1 MLDLEVATAK
11 GLQQQPTPAAG
22 LRLKGYGLEIFPD
35 GWLPKGEIHPL
46 TSRKNRI
53 LTIIGARPQF
63 IKASVV
69 SRAIQ
74 LAVGIEEIML
84 HTGQHFDA
92 NMSEVFFDQLGIPK
106 PDIQLDIHGGS
117 HGGMTGRMLV
127 EIEQALLEYRPDRVM
142 VYGDTNSTL
151 AGALA
156 AAKLHIPVAHVE
168 AGLRSFNMQMPEE
181 INRILTDQ
189 ISDLLFCPTDT
200 AVRNLE
206 NEGFAQKPVSVLQVG
221 DVMQDAA
228 LLFAERAMSPAS
240 LEGRADFVLATLH
253 RAENTDD
260 PQRLA
265 AIVEAL
271 NRIHH
276 EVTPVVLPL
285 HPRTR
290 EAIDRAGLSL
300 QAEVIDPV
308 GYFEMVWLL
317 RHCGLVLTDSGG
329 VQKEAFF
336 FGKACVTMRDQTE
349 WVELVECGANELA
362 GADKTAIVAAAKRH
376 YGRHIVDDGAL
387 YGGGHA
393 AEFIVKKLL
402 SN

>member
-1 MLDLEVATAK
+1 MQRV
-11 GLQQQPTPAAG
+11 
-22 LRLKGYGLEIFPD
+22 
-35 GWLPKGEIHPL
+35 
-46 TSRKNRI
+46 

-74 LAVGIEEIML
+74 QAEGIEEIIL

-92 NMSEVFFDQLGIPK
+92 NMSDVFFNQLGIPK

-117 HGGMTGRMLV
+117 HGEMTGRMLV
-127 EIEQALLEYRPDRVM
+127 EVERALLEHKPDRVL

-168 AGLRSFNMQMPEE
+168 AGLRSFNMDMPEE

-189 ISDLLFCPTDT
+189 ISDMLFCPTTT
-200 AVRNLE
+200 AVNNLK
-206 NEGFAQKPVSVLQVG
+206 NEGFESKPANVMQVG

-228 LLFAERAMSPAS
+228 LLFAAKAVAPAGGD
-240 LEGRADFVLATLH
+240 LPEKFVLATLH
-253 RAENTDD
+253 RAENTDN
-260 PQRLA
+260 PERLA
-265 AIVEAL
+265 NIVEAL
-271 NRIHH
+271 NDIHAK
-276 EVTPVVLPL
+276 ESPVVLPL

-290 EAIDRAGLSL
+290 KLIAEQRLSL
-300 QAEVIDPV
+300 DVHLIDPV

-317 RHCGLVLTDSGG
+317 DHCDLVLTDSGG

-349 WVELVECGANELA
+349 WVELVEEGANELV
-362 GADKTAIVAAAKRH
+362 GANFGK
-376 YGRHIVDDGAL
+376 IVDSVARNLGRLVSDNQQL
-387 YGGGHA
+387 YGGGKA
-393 AEFIVKKLL
+393 ASRIVEALVNGL
-402 SN
+402 DG

>member
-1 MLDLEVATAK
+1 MK
-11 GLQQQPTPAAG
+11 
-22 LRLKGYGLEIFPD
+22 
-35 GWLPKGEIHPL
+35 
-46 TSRKNRI
+46 I

-74 LAVGIEEIML
+74 QTKGIQEIML

-92 NMSEVFFDQLGIPK
+92 NMSDIFFNQLGIPR
-106 PDIQLDIHGGS
+106 PDIQLDIHGGG
-117 HGGMTGRMLV
+117 HGEMTGRMLI
-127 EIEQALLEYRPDRVM
+127 EIEQSLLAHKPDRVL

-189 ISDLLFCPTDT
+189 ISELLFCPTKT
-200 AVRNLE
+200 AVKNLE
-206 NEGFAQKPVSVLQVG
+206 NEGFASKPAKVLQPG

-228 LLFAERAMSPAS
+228 LLFAEKAAAPAGS
-240 LEGRADFVLATLH
+240 NLPESFVLATLH
-253 RAENTDD
+253 RAENTDN
-260 PQRLA
+260 PERLA
-265 AIVEAL
+265 SIVNAL
-271 NRIHH
+271 NKIHR
-276 EVTPVVLPL
+276 EQALVVLPL

-290 EAIDRAGLSL
+290 KLIAQQGLEL
-300 QAEVIDPV
+300 NVHLIDPV

-317 RHCGLVLTDSGG
+317 DHCQLVLTDSGG

-349 WVELVECGANELA
+349 WVELVEAGANELV
-362 GADKTAIVAAAKRH
+362 GADGDLIIEAAAQNF
-376 YGRHIVDDGAL
+376 GRIVDDASNL
-387 YGGGHA
+387 YGGGKA
-393 AEFIVKKLL
+393 ALQIVKELL
-402 SN
+402 

>member
-1 MLDLEVATAK
+1 MK
-11 GLQQQPTPAAG
+11 
-22 LRLKGYGLEIFPD
+22 
-35 GWLPKGEIHPL
+35 
-46 TSRKNRI
+46 I

-74 LAVGIEEIML
+74 QTDGIEEIML

-92 NMSEVFFDQLGIPK
+92 NMSDIFFNQLNIPRPHIK
-106 PDIQLDIHGGS
+106 LDIHGGS
-117 HGGMTGRMLV
+117 HGDMTGRMLA
-127 EIEQALLEYRPDRVM
+127 EIEQALLEHKPDRVL

-200 AVRNLE
+200 AVKNLN
-206 NEGFAQKPVSVLQVG
+206 NEGFSNKPVQVLQVG
-221 DVMQDAA
+221 DVMQDSA
-228 LLFAERAMSPAS
+228 LLFAEKAAAPAGD
-240 LEGRADFVLATLH
+240 LPEGFILATLH
-253 RAENTDD
+253 RAENTDN

-265 AIVEAL
+265 AIVSAL
-271 NRIHH
+271 NTLHKT
-276 EVTPVVLPL
+276 VAPVVLPL

-290 EAIDRAGLSL
+290 KLIAQHGLEL
-300 QAEVIDPV
+300 NVHLVDPV

-317 RHCGLVLTDSGG
+317 DHCNLVLTDSGG

-349 WVELVECGANELA
+349 WVELIEAGANELV
-362 GADKTAIVAAAKRH
+362 GADAAKIIEAASRNV
-376 YGRHIVDDGAL
+376 GRKVQDTHNL
-387 YGGGHA
+387 YGGGKA
-393 AEFIVKKLL
+393 AQRIVKYLNK
-402 SN
+402 